1 MWELG
6 ECFSGGLGSAEH
18 GDLGG
23 LFSNL
28 NDSVNQWKLAES
40 KTCPSAAFPPMD
52 HLSRWLPCFDLSLL
66 ASCSV
71 QSDRVWGCM
80 ME

>member
-28 NDSVNQWKLAES
+28 NDSMNQWKLAES
-40 KTCPSAAFPPMD
+40 KTCPAVLQLHS
-52 HLSRWLPCFDLSLL
+52 HRWTISPGGCP
-66 ASCSV
+66 ASIYPS
-71 QSDRVWGCM
+71 
-80 ME
+80 